1 LAKFV
6 DNRALGFILAGCEIL
21 KDVVFMLFA
30 VFTLFTKQNFSGV
43 IAD

>member
-6 DNRALGFILAGCEIL
+6 DNRALGFILTGCEIL

-30 VFTLFTKQNFSGV
+30 VFTLLAVKSFPGV

>member
-21 KDVVFMLFA
+21 KDVVFMKFA
-30 VFTLFTKQNFSGV
+30 VMALLAVKSFSGV